1 MGRYQHTIDEKG
13 RMTIP
18 ARFRELLE
26 DGAFITEGFENSILV
41 LTKKNFD
48 ALWENGTTLSL
59 TDPKVR
65 EFKRIFF
72 GGASKVEFD
81 KAGRILIPF
90 FLREK
95 AQLKDE
101 ALVVGM
107 GESFEIWSPE
117 NWKQQQ
123 TSLDMKKS
131 DPQYFADLSISLR

>member
-1 MGRYQHTIDEKG
+1 
-13 RMTIP
+13 MTIP

-26 DGAFITEGFENSILV
+26 EGAVITEGFENNIIV

-48 ALWENGTTLSL
+48 SLWEDGTGLSL
-59 TDPKVR
+59 TNPKAR
-65 EFKRIFF
+65 EFKRLFF

-95 AQLKDE
+95 AQLKNE
-101 ALVVGM
+101 AIVIGM

-117 NWKQQQ
+117 MWKQQQ
-123 TSLDMKKS
+123 TSLDTKKS
-131 DPQYFADLSISLR
+131 DPQYFADLNISLR